1 METLWH
7 KAKGSLKWQPAAV
20 LKTKNF
26 QTAVFLLKNIIRSD
40 KKLWKKYY

>member
-20 LKTKNF
+20 VKTKNF
-26 QTAVFLLKNIIRSD
+26 QTAVFLLK
-40 KKLWKKYY
+40 KLLKLL